1 MKQKG
6 FTLVELLLAL
16 AITGVML
23 PVLVLTIHSILVN
36 TIDNNDKVEVLSNV
50 DRAALYMRRD
60 LQQAQN
66 TNLPENSTPQ
76 SSCTLTW
83 VDITGFT
90 TDNATS
96 HSCTYALVDT
106 NLERTYDGITSIIGR
121 QITDIEFCQSGSF
134 IDVTITSANAEPL
147 RQQYKTL
154 NFSINMRSE
163 EIP

>member
-1 MKQKG
+1 MRQKG

-23 PVLVLTIHSILVN
+23 PVLVLVIHCILVN
-36 TIDNNDKVEVLSNV
+36 TINNNDKIEVLSNV
-50 DRAALYMRRD
+50 DSAALHLRSD

-66 TNLPENSTPQ
+66 TNLSENGTPQ
-76 SSCTLTW
+76 NSCTLTW
-83 VDITGFT
+83 VDISGFT

-96 HSCTYALVDT
+96 HSCTYTLVGN

-121 QITDIEFCQSGSF
+121 QIKHIEFCQNGSF
-134 IDVTITSANAEPL
+134 IDVTITSADAESL

-154 NFSINMRSE
+154 NLSIGVRGKG
-163 EIP
+163 IP